1 MNVLGA
7 LMTRIQKPQTN
18 RRLLSVATACTV
30 LAALLAGLLAL
41 DLNPTSL
48 TLFLLGAQPLIV
60 VGVLLY
66 VLAILAD
73 FLRHHGVSRV
83 RFAPGEVIFRQG
95 DPGDFVYTIIDGQV
109 EIVREEPHGE
119 ETVINRLGP
128 GEYFGEMALISNAP
142 RTATVRA
149 ITAVDAVALARD
161 DFTALYTYLP
171 DLHRSIEKVMKQRPF
186 AAPPQRS

>member
-1 MNVLGA
+1 
-7 LMTRIQKPQTN
+7 MTRIQKPQTN

-171 DLHRSIEKVMKQRPF
+171 DLHRSIE
-186 AAPPQRS
+186 